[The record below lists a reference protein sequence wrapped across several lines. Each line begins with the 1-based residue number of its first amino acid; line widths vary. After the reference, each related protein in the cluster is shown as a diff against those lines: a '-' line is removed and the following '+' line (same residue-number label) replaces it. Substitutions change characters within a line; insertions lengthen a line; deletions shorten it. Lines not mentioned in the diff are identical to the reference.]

1 MKLHIST
8 LSSITEQE
16 IQEKGLK
23 FFYEFFYE
31 YKKTAISS
39 GYQVSAKGLE
49 PMTPSTSRKCSPS

>member
-16 IQEKGLK
+16 IQGKGLK

-39 GYQVSAKGLE
+39 GYQVSANRL
-49 PMTPSTSRKCSPS
+49 